1 MMFNQTNQRIEEKK
15 KNKKLA
21 KTKNVPKRVPANVIY
36 YRQSKIML
44 NEF

>member
-1 MMFNQTNQRIEEKK
+1 MMFNQTNQRIEEK